1 MTANAL
7 ALTGAAGAH
16 ARKHTFEQTQEYVTM
31 RLGDQLFGIP
41 VLAVQDVLRIQ
52 NVAKIPLARREIAGL
67 MNLRGRIVTVID
79 LRARLGLAPYVSMET
94 NGMNGRPRRNSQ
106 MNVVVEYNDELY
118 SLLVD
123 SVGDV
128 MALPLDKF
136 ENSPANLSAAWREVS
151 TGIFRLKGELLV
163 VIDVQHLLKL

>member
-106 MNVVVEYNDELY
+106 MNVV
-118 SLLVD
+118 
-123 SVGDV
+123 
-128 MALPLDKF
+128 DKF